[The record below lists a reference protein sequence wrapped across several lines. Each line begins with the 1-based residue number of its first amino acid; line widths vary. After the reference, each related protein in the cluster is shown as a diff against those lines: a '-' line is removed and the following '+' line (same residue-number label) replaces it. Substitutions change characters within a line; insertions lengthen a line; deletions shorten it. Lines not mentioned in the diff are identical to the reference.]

1 VGAAVLNE
9 CPLVSVVTPSY
20 NQGRYIE
27 ETIQSV
33 LSQDYSNLE
42 YLVLDGGSSDAT
54 LEILQRYEGRLRWIS
69 ESDRGQAD
77 AINKGFRLARG
88 EILGWLNSDDVY
100 LPGTIQKVVQYF
112 QTHRDIGM
120 LYGEGYHVDAMGK
133 VIERYYTEPFDF
145 RRLGEICFICQPTV
159 FLRADVFEAI
169 GPLEIDLRFCMDYD
183 YWMRI
188 AKRFRIGYLDEYLAH
203 SRLHVETK
211 TLSQRVEF
219 HEEILQTVKKH
230 YGRVPVRWIYAY
242 AHVWLTEQFMPHL
255 QGVHADGW
263 ASQRASVLLHNEW
276 RRYQYL
282 FLEGHASRHVRPMAL
297 RIVMGDRVLHDAI
310 IDGAAFCI
318 KEPLWRNDA
327 AADTSGIV
335 EVEIYAD
342 RSFAPQAFGI
352 NDDTRTLAYHVKEL
366 SLLDEHGGE
375 LVLYSGGKVWLF
387 QLLLPLLVFWKSLTI
402 NHDIPCQELWR
413 DLRRLTSALK
423 RLLVGS

>member
-1 VGAAVLNE
+1 VLRE
-9 CPLVSVVTPSY
+9 GPLVSIVTPSY

-42 YLVLDGGSSDAT
+42 YLVLDGGSSDDT
-54 LEILQRYEGRLRWIS
+54 LEILQRYEGRLQWIS
-69 ESDRGQAD
+69 ERDRGQAD
-77 AINKGFRLARG
+77 AINKGFRLAKG

-133 VIERYYTEPFDF
+133 VIERYYTEPFNF
-145 RRLGEICFICQPTV
+145 QRLGEICFICQPTA

-169 GPLEIDLRFCMDYD
+169 GPLEINLRYCMDYD
-183 YWMRI
+183 YWMRV

-230 YGRVPVRWIYAY
+230 YGRVPVRWLYAY
-242 AHVWLTEQFMPHL
+242 AHVWLTEQFMPHI

-263 ASQRASVLLHNEW
+263 ASQRASVLLHSDW

-282 FLEGHASRHVRPMAL
+282 FLEGNSSRYVRPMAL

-310 IDGAAFCI
+310 IDEAAFCI
-318 KEPLWRNDA
+318 KEPLWRKDA
-327 AADTSGIV
+327 AANKSGIV
-335 EVEIYAD
+335 EVDIYAD
-342 RSFAPQAFGI
+342 HSFAPQAFGI
-352 NDDTRTLAYHVKEL
+352 NDDTRTLSYHVKEL
-366 SLLDEHGGE
+366 SLLDEQGGE
-375 LVLYSGGKVWLF
+375 LVLYSGRKVWLF
-387 QLLLPLLVFWKSLTI
+387 QVLLPLLVFWKSLTI
-402 NHDIPCQELWR
+402 NHGIPFQELWK
-413 DLRRLTSALK
+413 DIRRLTGALK
-423 RLLVGS
+423 RFLVTL